1 MCFLESRHKTFRGLH
16 QRKSGQLAPPHPPAL
31 VSFTEYLAQ
40 LRDQQT
46 ELEKAID
53 AKLIEIGGPCVPSAS
68 NFCGRTH
75 RSGPD
80 PWIAADGSH
89 CSGYET
95 REAIEGA
102 FCAHWGSP
110 NNVAAAY
117 SEEAEELL
125 TEAPPWC
132 YNEYGVITA
141 CSPIAD
147 RAIRAGV
154 YELQEMARVD
164 RSYCSSRLYRD
175 LFLENPDLGEAACRA
190 NLTARN
196 RTCGEEICEQCRSQ
210 CNYPTARD
218 VAKVLKCTIARSHWA
233 FTYCKPLVTRPLA
246 CGARANHDAPNPAG
260 LQVSD
265 AGQLARASHG
275 AIRGDQIKAV
285 PEKLASHAYA
295 ICHNNPDGYVQRDSV
310 SCRMEHRNS
319 PVGRFVPGFDEK
331 TGNPVARGGYIVP
344 CKRHSDCYTRCPK
357 HPLTGGRCALTQR
370 DPPVST
376 TH

>member
-1 MCFLESRHKTFRGLH
+1 M
-16 QRKSGQLAPPHPPAL
+16 Q
-31 VSFTEYLAQ
+31 
-40 LRDQQT
+40 
-46 ELEKAID
+46 
-53 AKLIEIGGPCVPSAS
+53 
-68 NFCGRTH
+68 
-75 RSGPD
+75 
-80 PWIAADGSH
+80 GS
-89 CSGYET
+89 
-95 REAIEGA
+95 

-125 TEAPPWC
+125 TDAPPWC
-132 YNEYGVITA
+132 YNEDGVITA

-147 RAIRAGV
+147 RAIRAGI

-164 RSYCSSRLYRD
+164 RTYCSSRLFRD

-196 RTCGEEICEQCRSQ
+196 RSCGEDICEQCRSQ
-210 CNYPTARD
+210 CTYPTARD
-218 VAKVLKCTIARSHWA
+218 VAKVLKCTVARSHWA
-233 FTYCKPLVTRPLA
+233 FTYC
-246 CGARANHDAPNPAG
+246 

-275 AIRGDQIKAV
+275 ANRGEQIKAV

-357 HPLTGGRCALTQR
+357 HPLTGGRCARTLCG
-370 DPPVST
+370 PPLST